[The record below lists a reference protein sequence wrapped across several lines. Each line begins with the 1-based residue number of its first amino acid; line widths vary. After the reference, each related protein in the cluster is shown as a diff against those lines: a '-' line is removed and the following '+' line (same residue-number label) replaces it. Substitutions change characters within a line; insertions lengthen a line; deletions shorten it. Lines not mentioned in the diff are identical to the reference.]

1 VSRIVSPF
9 GLGCCTTDRRQTARP
24 GSPFVRLLVRR
35 PAVYRKDVLVPPTI
49 VLIHGLWLTPRSWE
63 GWKARFEERGHEVLA
78 PAWPRMEGEVEAL
91 RRDPSILNGLG
102 IAEVVEHYDRII
114 RDLDTPP
121 VIMGHST
128 GGLVTELLL
137 DRGLGAAGAC
147 LSPAP
152 VKGVL
157 RLPPALLRT
166 VFPGLRNPA
175 NRKKTIALT
184 PKQFRRGF
192 TNTMSDE
199 AAQAAYE
206 RYAVAAP
213 GRVVF
218 QAAFANLNPRAVTKV
233 DFHKDDRP
241 PLLVMGN
248 DQDHT
253 IPASVSREAAKRL
266 GKSRAVVDYKEFVGR
281 PHFPAAPGWEAV
293 ADYALDW
300 ANSHV
305 GAPAKARERAR
316 V

>member
-1 VSRIVSPF
+1 MNTP
-9 GLGCCTTDRRQTARP
+9 
-24 GSPFVRLLVRR
+24 
-35 PAVYRKDVLVPPTI
+35 I

-63 GWKARFEERGHEVLA
+63 GWKARFEQRGHEVLV

-91 RRDPSILNGLG
+91 RRDPSVMNGLG
-102 IAEVVEHYDRII
+102 LAEVIDHYERII
-114 RDLDTPP
+114 RGLATPP

-128 GGLVTELLL
+128 GGLLTEMLL
-137 DRGLGAAGAC
+137 DRGLGAAGMA

-157 RLPPALLRT
+157 RVPPALLRT
-166 VFPGLRNPA
+166 VFPALRNPA
-175 NRKKTIALT
+175 NRKRSVPLT
-184 PKQFRRGF
+184 PEQFHRGF
-192 TNTMSDE
+192 TNTMTDAD
-199 AAQAAYE
+199 AAAAYE
-206 RYAVAAP
+206 RYYVPAP

-218 QAAFANLNPRAVTKV
+218 QAAFANFNPHAVTKV

-253 IPASVSREAAKRL
+253 IPASVSKEAATRL
-266 GKSRAVVDYKEFVGR
+266 AKSKAVVEYKELAGR

-300 ANSHV
+300 ARRH
-305 GAPAKARERAR
+305 ATAAAREAAR

>member
-1 VSRIVSPF
+1 MR
-9 GLGCCTTDRRQTARP
+9 
-24 GSPFVRLLVRR
+24 
-35 PAVYRKDVLVPPTI
+35 PTI

-63 GWKARFEERGHEVLA
+63 GWKARFEQRGHEVLA
-78 PAWPRMEGEVEAL
+78 PAWPRMEREVEAL
-91 RRDPSILNGLG
+91 RRDPSAMNGLG
-102 IAEVVEHYDRII
+102 IAEVVDHYDRII
-114 RDLDTPP
+114 RGLGTPP

-137 DRGLGAAGAC
+137 DRGLGAAGVG

-166 VFPGLRNPA
+166 VFPALRNPS
-175 NRKKTIALT
+175 NKNTTVGLT
-184 PKQFRRGF
+184 PAQFRRGF
-192 TNTMSDE
+192 ANTMSEED
-199 AAQAAYE
+199 AQAAY
-206 RYAVAAP
+206 RRFAVAAP

-218 QAAFANLNPRAVTKV
+218 QAAFANLNPHAVTKV

-241 PLLVMGN
+241 PLLVIGN

-253 IPASVSREAAKRL
+253 IPASVSKEAAKRL
-266 GKSRAVVDYKEFVGR
+266 GRSRAVVDYKEFAGR

-293 ADYALDW
+293 ADYALEW
-300 ANSHV
+300 ANRHT
-305 GAPAKARERAR
+305 GMPARTQEPAM